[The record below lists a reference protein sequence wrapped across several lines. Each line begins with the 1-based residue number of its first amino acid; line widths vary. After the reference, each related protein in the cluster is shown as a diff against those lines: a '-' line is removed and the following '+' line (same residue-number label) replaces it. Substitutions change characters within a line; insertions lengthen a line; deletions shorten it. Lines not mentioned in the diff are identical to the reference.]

1 MTLRP
6 ISLYDLE
13 AHAETALPPAVWD
26 FIASGAQDE
35 LTLDRNRRA
44 FDDIVLRPRFMVDVS
59 ERDLRTTVLGE
70 EISFPVMLAPTGSQ
84 AQAHAD
90 GEMAAVRAA
99 GAAGTLMALSTPSN
113 YALEQVAEAANG
125 PLWFQLYHRGKDLT
139 SMLVKRAEKAGYKA
153 VAITVDTPL
162 PGPKERDMRNRYRR
176 PAGLELANFTGEA
189 AGLGVEPGSAAAAR
203 WEMPEST
210 PFLWEDIKWL
220 RGETSMK
227 IVIKGLIT
235 AEDAHLAAEHGVDGI
250 VVSNHGARHM
260 DSTLSSIEAL
270 PEMVEAVDGRTEIF
284 LDSGI
289 RRGSDVLKALALGAR
304 GVFIGRAIS
313 WGLAWNGEEGVRLAL
328 EILRT
333 EFDRVLGY
341 CGCTGVQDVHR
352 SLVKLPK
359 SWEN

>member
-13 AHAETALPPAVWD
+13 AHAEKALPRSVWD

-35 LTLDRNRRA
+35 LTLNRNRKA
-44 FDDIVLRPRFMVDVS
+44 FDDILLRPRFLVDVL
-59 ERDLRTTVLGE
+59 ERDLRTTVLGQ

-90 GEMAAVRAA
+90 GEMATAKAA
-99 GAAGTLMALSTPSN
+99 GGAGTLMALSTPSN
-113 YALEQVAEAANG
+113 YALERVAEAASG

-139 SMLVKRAEKAGYKA
+139 SMLVKRAEKAGYNA

-176 PAGLELANFTGEA
+176 SPGLELANFTGDE
-189 AGLGVEPGSAAAAR
+189 AGLGVESGSAAAAR

-210 PFLWEDIKWL
+210 PFLWEDIRWL

-227 IVIKGLIT
+227 VVIKGIIT
-235 AEDAHLAAEHGVDGI
+235 AEDADMAVQHGVDGI

-270 PEMVEAVDGRTEIF
+270 PEVVEAVDGKAEVF

-304 GVFIGRAIS
+304 AVFIGRAIS
-313 WGLAWNGEEGVRLAL
+313 WGLAWNGESGVRLAL
-328 EILRT
+328 EILRE

-341 CGCTGVQDVHR
+341 CGCTGVKDVHR
-352 SLVKLPK
+352 RLVQLPK
-359 SWEN
+359 

>member
-13 AHAETALPPAVWD
+13 AHAQTALPSAVWD

-35 LTLDRNRRA
+35 LTLDRNRKA
-44 FDDIVLRPRFMVDVS
+44 FDDIVLRPRFLVDVS

-84 AQAHAD
+84 AQAHTD

-113 YALEQVAEAANG
+113 YALEKVAEAATG

-162 PGPKERDMRNRYRR
+162 PGPKERDLRNRYRR

-235 AEDAHLAAEHGVDGI
+235 AEDAHMAAEHGVDGI

-270 PEMVEAVDGRTEIF
+270 PEMVEAVDGRAEIF

-328 EILRT
+328 DILRV

-352 SLVKLPK
+352 GLVQLPK
-359 SWEN
+359 